1 LVSLTVVTYPARWH
15 TDQTDASVKADFPE
29 DAQQSYRQQEEHVL
43 RMLHYS
49 RESLARECHQGRGG
63 GEHARPAVPS
73 LGVDGT
79 IASGSKRSYD
89 TVEDTTLS
97 SGHGAFTDLFGDST
111 QSVAHNESGTDS
123 RKRDFSGAFA
133 VTAPALAVPPRQ
145 CPSSSGLPNRA
156 ATQAA
161 VPSGSVWR
169 GTSEPF
175 LTQADVRGKFTNM
188 NRSAASI
195 TPSAPLHFP
204 PPGPA
209 AAQRAVLGSQ
219 VRTQELPALD
229 STEMFL
235 ATEPRSG
242 CVVFSDVEP
251 AGGRADRCTA
261 TKCAPAGVVFA
272 AASHAPTQQPS
283 SQPPFRSQRPATS
296 VSRPTLWSQKSNV
309 DLDALLDD
317 L

>member
-1 LVSLTVVTYPARWH
+1 VTYPARWH

-111 QSVAHNESGTDS
+111 QSVAHNEDGTDS
-123 RKRDFSGAFA
+123 QKRDFSGAFA

-145 CPSSSGLPNRA
+145 WPSSSGIPNIA
-156 ATQAA
+156 ATQVA

-195 TPSAPLHFP
+195 TPSGPLRFP
-204 PPGPA
+204 PPGPTA
-209 AAQRAVLGSQ
+209 TQRAVLGSQ

-229 STEMFL
+229 SAEIFW
-235 ATEPRSG
+235 AAESHSG
-242 CVVFSDVEP
+242 LLLSDMEP
-251 AGGRADRCTA
+251 ACRHADWCTA
-261 TKCAPAGVVFA
+261 TQGVPAREVFA
-272 AASHAPTQQPS
+272 AATQAPTQQPS
-283 SQPPFRSQRPATS
+283 SQPLFRSQRPATS
-296 VSRPTLWSQKSNV
+296 VPRPTLWSQKSNV

>member
-1 LVSLTVVTYPARWH
+1 
-15 TDQTDASVKADFPE
+15 
-29 DAQQSYRQQEEHVL
+29 
-43 RMLHYS
+43 MLHYS
-49 RESLARECHQGRGG
+49 RESLARECHPGG
-63 GEHARPAVPS
+63 GGGGRARPAAPS

-111 QSVAHNESGTDS
+111 QSVAHNEGGTES
-123 RKRDFSGAFA
+123 RKEEFSGAFA
-133 VTAPALAVPPRQ
+133 VTASALAVPPRQ
-145 CPSSSGLPNRA
+145 RPSSNSLSNRA

-161 VPSGSVWR
+161 VPSGSGWP
-169 GTSEPF
+169 GTSQQTASRPF
-175 LTQADVRGKFTNM
+175 LTQADVRGKFNNM

-195 TPSAPLHFP
+195 TPSGPLRFP

-209 AAQRAVLGSQ
+209 ATQRAVLGSQ

-229 STEMFL
+229 STDLFW
-235 ATEPRSG
+235 ATEPCSG
-242 CVVFSDVEP
+242 VVLSDVEP
-251 AGGRADRCTA
+251 AGRHADRFTA
-261 TKCAPAGVVFA
+261 AQGAPAREAVA
-272 AASHAPTQQPS
+272 AATQASTQPS
-283 SQPPFRSQRPATS
+283 TQYPSRSQRPATS
-296 VSRPTLWSQKSNV
+296 VPRPTLWSQKSNV

>member
-1 LVSLTVVTYPARWH
+1 
-15 TDQTDASVKADFPE
+15 VKADFPE
-29 DAQQSYRQQEEHVL
+29 NAQQSYLQQEEHVL

-49 RESLARECHQGRGG
+49 RESLARECHQGGG
-63 GEHARPAVPS
+63 GGGGARPAAPTF
-73 LGVDGT
+73 GMDGT
-79 IASGSKRSYD
+79 AVSGLKRSNEI
-89 TVEDTTLS
+89 VQETTPGN
-97 SGHGAFTDLFGDST
+97 GHGDFVDLFGDPA
-111 QSVAHNESGTDS
+111 QNVAHSEGGTDS

-145 CPSSSGLPNRA
+145 WPSSSGIPNIA
-156 ATQAA
+156 ATQVA

-195 TPSAPLHFP
+195 TPSGPLRFP

-209 AAQRAVLGSQ
+209 ATQRTVLGSQ

-229 STEMFL
+229 SAEMFW
-235 ATEPRSG
+235 AAESHSG
-242 CVVFSDVEP
+242 LLLSDVEP
-251 AGGRADRCTA
+251 VGGHTDRCTA
-261 TKCAPAGVVFA
+261 TRGVPAREVFA
-272 AASHAPTQQPS
+272 AATQAPTQQPS

-296 VSRPTLWSQKSNV
+296 VPRATLWSQTSNV

>member
-1 LVSLTVVTYPARWH
+1 
-15 TDQTDASVKADFPE
+15 
-29 DAQQSYRQQEEHVL
+29 
-43 RMLHYS
+43 MLHYS
-49 RESLARECHQGRGG
+49 RESLARECHQSGG
-63 GEHARPAVPS
+63 GGGRARPAVPS

-111 QSVAHNESGTDS
+111 QSVAHNEGGTDS

-175 LTQADVRGKFTNM
+175 LTQADVRGIFTNM

-209 AAQRAVLGSQ
+209 ATQRAVLESQ

-229 STEMFL
+229 STEIFW
-235 ATEPRSG
+235 AAESYSG
-242 CVVFSDVEP
+242 LLLSDVEP
-251 AGGRADRCTA
+251 AGRHADRCTA
-261 TKCAPAGVVFA
+261 AQGVPAREVFA
-272 AASHAPTQQPS
+272 AATQAPTQPS

-296 VSRPTLWSQKSNV
+296 VPRPTLWSQKSNV